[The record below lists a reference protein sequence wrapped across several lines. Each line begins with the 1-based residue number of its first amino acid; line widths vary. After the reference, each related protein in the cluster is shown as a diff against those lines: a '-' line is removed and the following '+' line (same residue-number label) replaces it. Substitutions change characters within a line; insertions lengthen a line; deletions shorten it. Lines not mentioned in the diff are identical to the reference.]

1 MAAVNIPAIGDYTIG
16 KANQWQL
23 AHVVVGTDTAACDVI
38 VGDTNI
44 YTIFE
49 VDRRLLISN
58 VWTQTETAFTTN
70 VTMTIGDTTTLDRFM
85 ADTTMNPAATG
96 AVLIADTLAVAVLQP
111 AGGQDIVIDLNGA
124 TVAAG
129 QLHVYMRYAIV
140 D

>member
-1 MAAVNIPAIGDYTIG
+1 MAAVNIPAIGDYVIG
-16 KANQWQL
+16 KANHWQM
-23 AHVVVGTDTAACDVI
+23 AHVTVGFDTTNNVV

-44 YTIFE
+44 YVIFE
-49 VDRRLLISN
+49 VDRQLLIER
-58 VWTQTETAFTTN
+58 VWTQTETAFTTS

-129 QLHVYMRYAIV
+129 VLHVYMKYSIV